1 VKASRKQTAAVI
13 SLILLLVTG
22 VNLNLFAQPNPIS
35 NVTNN
40 EYALNNLKLGI
51 NSDNDG
57 VRKSSIYYA
66 GKYRI
71 AEVVSCLVERLEN
84 EEEPF
89 VRLLIAYSLY
99 EIKDVEG
106 MKAVKDLS
114 IDDSDEKVKRI
125 CNNIYQEF
133 FNNISSTAAL

>member
-1 VKASRKQTAAVI
+1 VKASRKQIVAVI

-40 EYALNNLKLGI
+40 EYALDNLKSGI

-57 VRKSSIYYA
+57 VRKSAIYFA

-71 AEVVSCLVERLEN
+71 EEAVNSLVERLEK
-84 EEEPF
+84 EEDPS

-99 EIKDVEG
+99 EIKDPEG
-106 MKAVKDLS
+106 MKAVKELS
-114 IDDSDEKVKRI
+114 LKDDDIKVKKMSS
-125 CNNIYQEF
+125 NLYQEYLNF
-133 FNNISSTAAL
+133 SSTTAAL